1 MGGEWYELRVE
12 GLLDESWSEGFAG
25 LVIRHEGD
33 ESVLLGPL
41 RDQAALHGVL
51 ARVRDLNLKL
61 ISVRRLEARGDGPG
75 IG

>member
-25 LVIRHEGD
+25 LAIRHETD
-33 ESVLLGPL
+33 PTVLVGPL

-61 ISVRRLEARGDGPG
+61 ISVRRLEAKGDGRG

>member
-12 GLLDESWSEGFAG
+12 GLLDESWSEGFAD
-25 LVIRHEGD
+25 LVIRHEAD

-61 ISVRRLEARGDGPG
+61 ISVRRLAARGDVPG
-75 IG
+75 VG